1 MILVLAMLLAHD
13 IWYSQLHEVYEAYK
27 LRDVPGASE
36 SETTEHSRA
45 SDILLIVEL
54 SIMALFLVDIMIHAL
69 AYGLL
74 FLKHL
79 VPIMET
85 LLILANVAILIVQV
99 DEKNL
104 DIDRNG
110 FFGIKIIFA
119 VALLYLR
126 LETLR
131 IQIASLR
138 KPSSQRI

>member
-1 MILVLAMLLAHD
+1 MLLAHD

-110 FFGIKIIFA
+110 FFGIKNIFA

>member
-1 MILVLAMLLAHD
+1 MLLAHD